1 VRRCDTDNAGTP
13 QLATMSLTRARDPVK
28 TVAVV
33 FGVPTGRFPGRTEP
47 CRSRWRSLTQLPE
60 HLPPVRLRQILPAGE
75 HL

>member
-13 QLATMSLTRARDPVK
+13 QLATMSLTRARDPAK
-28 TVAVV
+28 TAAAV
-33 FGVPTGRFPGRTEP
+33 FGVLTGRFSGRTRP

-60 HLPPVRLRQILPAGE
+60 HLLPVRLRQILPAGE